1 MARSVN
7 KSITTFSGNIQIYV
21 NPTQQRRAEELLRK
35 VPDIMRKGYSIGS
48 RNFGNKLRNMVRKCL
63 STGSPPPGSGVS
75 WPPHSVSTIKQLGEH
90 TLLNWTGQY
99 QRSVQ
104 IVETKRRVY
113 VGLPI
118 TTKIRKSGK
127 SSGKTLNQVAIML
140 EYGTEHIPPR
150 ALWNPAFRVLGGK
163 DALKKEIRN
172 QLRKEIRKY
181 TK

>member
-1 MARSVN
+1 MASRSVN
-7 KSITTFSGNIQIYV
+7 KVITFSGEIQIYV
-21 NPTQQRRAEELLRK
+21 NRSQQLKAERLIRK
-35 VPDIMRKGYSIGS
+35 VPEILTRGYTIGS
-48 RNFGNKLRNMVRKCL
+48 RNFGTKLRNMVRKCL
-63 STGSPPPGSGVS
+63 STGQPPPGSGVS
-75 WPPHSVSTIKQLGEH
+75 WPPHAVSTVKQLGEH

-104 IVETKRRVY
+104 IIETKRRVY

-150 ALWNPAFRVLGGK
+150 ALWNPAYRVLGGK
-163 DALKKEIRN
+163 AALKKEIRN